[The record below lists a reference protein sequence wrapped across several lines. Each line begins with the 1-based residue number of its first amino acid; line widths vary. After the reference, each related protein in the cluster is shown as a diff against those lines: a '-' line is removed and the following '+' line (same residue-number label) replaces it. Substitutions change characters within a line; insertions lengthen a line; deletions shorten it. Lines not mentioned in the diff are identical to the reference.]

1 MPNYSRANETT
12 PLILSLAMPMGAA
25 MVFLTLAFI
34 VPPQPM
40 DPQITMFML
49 VGAAVLGI
57 VGPAVGKMLRGKIEA
72 PDYETYVRKAI
83 TPTIVSLA
91 IREAGV
97 ILAALYVFFGG
108 SLLRGAGVAGI
119 LVLTMLLDART
130 PNRQKAE
137 FEELSGRRS

>member
-12 PLILSLAMPMGAA
+12 PLILSLVLPAGAA
-25 MVFLTLAFI
+25 MVFLTFAFL

-40 DPQITMFML
+40 DPQVTMFML

-72 PDYETYVRKAI
+72 VDYDTYVQKAI
-83 TPTIVSLA
+83 IPTIVSLA

-108 SLLRGAGVAGI
+108 SLLRGGGVAGI
-119 LVLTMLLDART
+119 LVL
-130 PNRQKAE
+130 
-137 FEELSGRRS
+137 